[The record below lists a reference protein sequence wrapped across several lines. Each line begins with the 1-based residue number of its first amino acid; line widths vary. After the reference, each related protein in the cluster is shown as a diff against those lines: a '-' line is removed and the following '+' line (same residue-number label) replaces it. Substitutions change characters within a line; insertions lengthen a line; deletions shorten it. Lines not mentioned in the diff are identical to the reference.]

1 MSTTIETV
9 RYIYRETTP
18 YVRYLTVEG
27 KAGLHGAH
35 YWPADSQGGARVV
48 GNGAPGAPLGV
59 ALTPAQKQAD
69 DLLFS
74 LKCLVDSY
82 CYWLPRYGDPEAVNS
97 EMIRKA
103 RETIANAEGRK

>member
-35 YWPADSQGGARVV
+35 YWPADTQGGARVV

-59 ALTPAQKQAD
+59 ALTPAQKAAPLLLETLRIARAYVEGAARTSIHACA
-69 DLLFS
+69 DLLVID
-74 LKCLVDSY
+74 K
-82 CYWLPRYGDPEAVNS
+82 
-97 EMIRKA
+97 
-103 RETIANAEGRK
+103 TIANAEGRK